1 MCDSQRNQEVAM
13 RWPLSVLR
21 HLPIAMLALVP
32 AVALESAELD
42 SAASI
47 ASTNIPADVKLSLA
61 AQAGKQL
68 FFDKALSASGKMACA
83 TCHDPDHAYGPPNNL
98 PVQPGGSKLS
108 DAGTRAVPSLRYQEF
123 TPPYEDMLDN
133 PDGISAPG
141 PGGGYTQDGRA
152 PTLAD
157 QAQIPLLAANEMAN
171 RSPAEVV
178 KKIRAASYADLFRQA
193 FGQDIFADTQKAF
206 LKATEALQA
215 FQMEDQSFHPYN
227 SKYDLYAGNKIGGDL
242 TPEEQRGFLVYSD
255 PEKGNCFACHYNGA
269 GLNGSV
275 KMFTDYTYSAIGAPR
290 NRDIPANR
298 DGGYYDLG
306 ICSRPDHPLP
316 GNEQY
321 CGMFKTPT
329 LRNVAARKVFF
340 HNGALKSLDEVI
352 RFYNTRDTNPELWY
366 PVVDGEVQKFNDLP
380 PEYRANVDA
389 QKPLD
394 GRPRG
399 SKPPMS
405 EQEMKDLEAFL
416 NTLTDDYRSPQ
427 QAMNRP

>member
-1 MCDSQRNQEVAM
+1 
-13 RWPLSVLR
+13 
-21 HLPIAMLALVP
+21 MLALASMP
-32 AVALESAELD
+32 AVSLESAGLD
-42 SAASI
+42 STMQPASSY
-47 ASTNIPADVKLSLA
+47 APAGVPSDVALSLA
-61 AQAGKQL
+61 AQAGRRL
-68 FFDKALSASGKMACA
+68 FFDKTLSASGKMACA
-83 TCHDPDHAYGPPNNL
+83 TCHDPDHAYGPPNDM
-98 PVQPGGSKLS
+98 PMQPGGPELS

-171 RSPAEVV
+171 RSAAEVV
-178 KKIRAASYADLFRQA
+178 DKIRAAAYADLFRQA
-193 FGQDIFADTQKAF
+193 FGEDIFAHTHEAF
-206 LKATEALQA
+206 RKTREALQA
-215 FQMEDQSFHPYN
+215 FQMEDPSFHPYN

-242 TPEEQRGFLVYSD
+242 TPEEQRGFAVYSD
-255 PEKGNCFACHYNGA
+255 PGKGNCFACHYNGA

-275 KMFTDYTYSAIGAPR
+275 RMFTDYTYSAVGAPR
-290 NRDIPANR
+290 NKDIPANK
-298 DGGYYDLG
+298 DLKYYDLG

-316 GNEQY
+316 ENKQY

-329 LRNVAARKVFF
+329 LRNVATRKVFF
-340 HNGALKSLDEVI
+340 HNGAIKSLNEVI

-366 PVVDGEVQKFNDLP
+366 PVVDGVAQKFDDLP
-380 PEYRANVDA
+380 PEYRDNIDA
-389 QKPLD
+389 QQPLD

-399 SKPPMS
+399 SKPAMS
-405 EQEMKDLEAFL
+405 EQDIKALEAFL
-416 NTLTDDYRSPQ
+416 NTLTDDYGLPR